1 MPGPRCRG
9 FPRRRRHCRPFRR
22 RSTESSSSSFSL
34 WASPWLRPCGR
45 RAGGAGA
52 GAGAGER
59 RLDEGRNA
67 GHARTGRSSRRP
79 PSLRADH
86 APAWSQHRRGVS
98 TSWNAMPGLAVVA
111 AHRMD
116 PTGRR
121 GAGQR
126 GTSGGGLLRRS
137 TGEGHGATTGRRSMA
152 MAMAMAG
159 NGRKALEI
167 EGSKGLPRDRGI
179 GGGHRWRGGER
190 RGGLSLAGGVDR
202 GALQNEGLGT
212 CRPRMYLKRAG
223 NGGTAARQTAHHH
236 IVRSCR
242 LPLHALFLPAGTLS
256 QNHTGIQIPT
266 FCAAKTD
273 QIKM

>member
-1 MPGPRCRG
+1 MPGLSASASSLSP
-9 FPRRRRHCRPFRR
+9 FPPPKHGKQLIFLFPLGLPVAATLWAPSRRRRCGRGRGRATTRRGQERRARAHGPIEPPAAVTARRPCPGVVSAPTRRLHFVERHARARR
-22 RSTESSSSSFSL
+22 R
-34 WASPWLRPCGR
+34 R
-45 RAGGAGA
+45 RAPNGPD
-52 GAGAGER
+52 R
-59 RLDEGRNA
+59 P
-67 GHARTGRSSRRP
+67 ARC
-79 PSLRADH
+79 RA
-86 APAWSQHRRGVS
+86 AW
-98 TSWNAMPGLAVVA
+98 M
-111 AHRMD
+111 
-116 PTGRR
+116 
-121 GAGQR
+121 
-126 GTSGGGLLRRS
+126 TSGGGLLRRS

-159 NGRKALEI
+159 NGMKALEI

-223 NGGTAARQTAHHH
+223 NGGTAARQTAHHR